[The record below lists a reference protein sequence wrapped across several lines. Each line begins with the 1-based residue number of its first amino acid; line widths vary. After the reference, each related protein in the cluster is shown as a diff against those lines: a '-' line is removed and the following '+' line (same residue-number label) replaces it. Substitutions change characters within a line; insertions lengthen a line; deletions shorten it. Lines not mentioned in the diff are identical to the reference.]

1 MVPYIMGYVQTL
13 VDPTLPNQASIWL
26 SAVALGAQGIS
37 MPVGG
42 MIASI
47 LGFRLVVAVSCLA
60 TSGGVILTYF
70 TIRKSYVGVIIT
82 YGVLLGGGLGLGY
95 SVVLAAASSWFP
107 ERRGLVVG
115 LVVGGFGLGALIF
128 TPIQTALI
136 NPNNVQVNNITRKF
150 SDPEVLDRLP
160 AAFLI
165 LGGILLTLQNA
176 KSNQCLEIDDP
187 SVSPK
192 RVNSLKRN
200 FQVTLNTEV
209 NIGPKQV
216 FRYIDFYLLWFI
228 MFCDIIPITI
238 ITSAYK
244 LFGQTYITSA
254 LINCGG
260 RVIWG
265 ALVDRISFKI
275 PMCTVLLLWS
285 LILITFPHI
294 SLLTGTTLKVFYALW
309 VLLLFLSLSSTFVI
323 QPAATGAIFGPVHM
337 AVNYGLIFTAFAFGS
352 LLCALV
358 TTFVSSHNAYLVQ
371 FTGCGFVCLLAF
383 FLALWID
390 DRKMPTSVNLCRFC
404 SNTCKSL
411 RVSENIPASTEEL
424 AKLNEN
430 NIKI

>member
-1 MVPYIMGYVQTL
+1 MKKESESTFFGCIAISGAVLIHFTFGYFYTVANMVPYIMGYVQTL

-165 LGGILLTLQNA
+165 LGGILLTLQVVGFGLLRPKPKAKQNA

-200 FQVTLNTEV
+200 FQVTLNT
-209 NIGPKQV
+209 
-216 FRYIDFYLLWFI
+216 
-228 MFCDIIPITI
+228 
-238 ITSAYK
+238 
-244 LFGQTYITSA
+244 
-254 LINCGG
+254 
-260 RVIWG
+260 
-265 ALVDRISFKI
+265 
-275 PMCTVLLLWS
+275 
-285 LILITFPHI
+285 
-294 SLLTGTTLKVFYALW
+294 
-309 VLLLFLSLSSTFVI
+309 
-323 QPAATGAIFGPVHM
+323 
-337 AVNYGLIFTAFAFGS
+337 
-352 LLCALV
+352 
-358 TTFVSSHNAYLVQ
+358 
-371 FTGCGFVCLLAF
+371 
-383 FLALWID
+383 
-390 DRKMPTSVNLCRFC
+390 
-404 SNTCKSL
+404 
-411 RVSENIPASTEEL
+411 
-424 AKLNEN
+424 
-430 NIKI
+430 